1 MNDQNIHILFAI
13 VPRII
18 IQLTEKMADLKNSEI
33 LENHDFNVQIPLR
46 RLSNGE
52 ILNNMCVSESNGDK
66 NGDAE
71 SDIPDLGDHYLV
83 RRSDGTWR

>member
-1 MNDQNIHILFAI
+1 
-13 VPRII
+13 
-18 IQLTEKMADLKNSEI
+18 MADLKNPEI

-52 ILNNMCVSESNGDK
+52 ILNNMNVSESNGDK
-66 NGDAE
+66 NGHVE
-71 SDIPDLGDHYLV
+71 NDIPDLGDHYLV

>member
-1 MNDQNIHILFAI
+1 
-13 VPRII
+13 
-18 IQLTEKMADLKNSEI
+18 MADLKNSEI

-66 NGDAE
+66 NMVQPQTTNTTKKNVNDK
-71 SDIPDLGDHYLV
+71 
-83 RRSDGTWR
+83 